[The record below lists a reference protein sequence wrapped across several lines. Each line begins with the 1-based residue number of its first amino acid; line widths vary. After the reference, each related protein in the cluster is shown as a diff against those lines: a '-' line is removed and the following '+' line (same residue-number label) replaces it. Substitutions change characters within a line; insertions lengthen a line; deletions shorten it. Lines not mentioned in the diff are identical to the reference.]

1 MSPLLVALLG
11 VMVLPLF
18 VATWRTSLLGLACQ
32 GLLMSLLASRLHSD
46 TDAGAGGWLV
56 QVDLAIIRGL
66 LVPLSLYW
74 LLSARKTPSRSDVI
88 PPNLLSWTLALAIV
102 LGSFSFSEVMV
113 PAPGDQRTLVAV
125 AAAGVLLG
133 FLVLANQS
141 GPFAQIVGALRI
153 ENGVALLEL
162 GEQRHLLPWGI
173 KLALLLAFALTVL
186 VFRNYLAGLP
196 AGTPLSD
203 RSSAVPK
210 VPS

>member
-18 VATWRTSLLGLACQ
+18 VATWRTSLLGLACH

-46 TDAGAGGWLV
+46 TGAGAGGWLV

-74 LLSARKTPSRSDVI
+74 LLSARRTPSRSDVI

-102 LGSFSFSEVMV
+102 LGAFSFSEVMV